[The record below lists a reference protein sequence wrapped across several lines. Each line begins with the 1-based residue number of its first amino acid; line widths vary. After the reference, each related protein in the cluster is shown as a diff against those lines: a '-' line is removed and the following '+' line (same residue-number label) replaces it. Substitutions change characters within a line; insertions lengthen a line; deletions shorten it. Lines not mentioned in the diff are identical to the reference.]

1 MSNLQLHKLKFG
13 IKNGTEVTFKLLS
26 DVVGDSN
33 DKYNFLHKF
42 LLTNTQVSKLCK
54 TFANNSAANTQLLRF
69 NTEGHLW
76 CYIFR

>member
-1 MSNLQLHKLKFG
+1 MSNLQLHKLKFS

-69 NTEGHLW
+69 NTEGHL
-76 CYIFR
+76 